1 MKNLKTVV
9 IAVLCAGLCLGYYYY
24 LVHRD
29 SGKEEAI
36 TEADMIITQDLDDS
50 YPKTARGVV
59 KFYNRSLKCYYSQD
73 YTEEQLEKMT
83 AQARKLMDEE
93 LQEANSEAAYL
104 AAVKE
109 DISSYNED
117 KKTIY
122 SISMDGSNEVL
133 YKTIQ
138 GRECAYVDVTYSMK
152 GKKNAGRSNQ
162 TYILRKDD
170 GGRWRILDFY
180 Q

>member
-59 KFYNRSLKCYYSQD
+59 KFYNRILKCYYSQD

-93 LQEANSEAAYL
+93 LQEANSETAYL

-122 SISMDGSNEVL
+122 SISMDPNP
-133 YKTIQ
+133 
-138 GRECAYVDVTYSMK
+138 
-152 GKKNAGRSNQ
+152 
-162 TYILRKDD
+162 
-170 GGRWRILDFY
+170 
-180 Q
+180 

>member
-59 KFYNRSLKCYYSQD
+59 KFYNRILKCYYSQD

-83 AQARKLMDEE
+83 AQARKLYHRKKKR
-93 LQEANSEAAYL
+93 L
-104 AAVKE
+104 
-109 DISSYNED
+109 ISSVQLGGGKFRD
-117 KKTIY
+117 G
-122 SISMDGSNEVL
+122 IS
-133 YKTIQ
+133 
-138 GRECAYVDVTYSMK
+138 
-152 GKKNAGRSNQ
+152 
-162 TYILRKDD
+162 
-170 GGRWRILDFY
+170 GGRKRRYL
-180 Q
+180 QL

>member
-1 MKNLKTVV
+1 
-9 IAVLCAGLCLGYYYY
+9 
-24 LVHRD
+24 
-29 SGKEEAI
+29 
-36 TEADMIITQDLDDS
+36 
-50 YPKTARGVV
+50 
-59 KFYNRSLKCYYSQD
+59 
-73 YTEEQLEKMT
+73 MT

-170 GGRWRILDFY
+170 GGGWRILDFY